1 MRVKDLASQLGINQ
15 AEIIDICGKL
25 QIPARHFTSFLRQ
38 DEILLII
45 QEHKYRKSSIFK
57 KLVNNFFYLNSNAEN
72 SKSNI

>member
-1 MRVKDLASQLGINQ
+1 MRVKDLASQLGINE
-15 AEIIDICGKL
+15 AEIINICGKL

-38 DEILLII
+38 DEILLIT

-57 KLVNNFFYLNSNAEN
+57 KLAYKFFYLNSNVDN